1 MENLHL
7 KNLDM
12 SKILKKLKLMMII
25 LMKKMMMTLNMMTKT
40 THGNGLKKTKKNL

>member
-12 SKILKKLKLMMII
+12 SKILKKLKPDDDYIDEDD
-25 LMKKMMMTLNMMTKT
+25 NFEYDDEEDS
-40 THGNGLKKTKKNL
+40 